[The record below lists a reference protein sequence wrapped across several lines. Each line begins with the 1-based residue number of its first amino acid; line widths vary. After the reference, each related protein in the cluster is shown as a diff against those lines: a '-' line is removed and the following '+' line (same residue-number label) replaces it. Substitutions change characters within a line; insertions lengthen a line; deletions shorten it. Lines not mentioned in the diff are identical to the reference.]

1 MEIPEIHSNEK
12 YLFKNWRHSHQ
23 TDKIQYCKAWI
34 SERWMLEGILMLC
47 PRVGCYGIR
56 IQQLVY
62 IIWILSYGITQ
73 EGQLQEK

>member
-1 MEIPEIHSNEK
+1 
-12 YLFKNWRHSHQ
+12 
-23 TDKIQYCKAWI
+23 
-34 SERWMLEGILMLC
+34 MLEGILMLC